1 MIDLSY
7 YESFNDEHNYDD
19 NKMAVEVGMKREII
33 EHEIYEKK
41 SYKPVKTIKVYDNY
55 HEILNAWK
63 QQNPGKPMPL
73 ASEPAYFCLDNAKD
87 IQEVW

>member
-1 MIDLSY
+1 MSY
-7 YESFNDEHNYDD
+7 YESFNDEHDFDD
-19 NKMAVEVGMKREII
+19 NKMAAEVGMKREII

-41 SYKPVKTIKVYDNY
+41 GYKPVKTIKVYDNY
-55 HEILNAWK
+55 HEILKAWK

-73 ASEPAYFCLDNAKD
+73 VSKPACLCLDNAED